1 MQMCEAVEDEWMKN
15 NGKEKK
21 GREREKISTTIRIV
35 GLEGDYTNICS
46 SVHR

>member
-1 MQMCEAVEDEWMKN
+1 MDEEQWRR
-15 NGKEKK
+15 EK
-21 GREREKISTTIRIV
+21 GREREREKISTTIRIV